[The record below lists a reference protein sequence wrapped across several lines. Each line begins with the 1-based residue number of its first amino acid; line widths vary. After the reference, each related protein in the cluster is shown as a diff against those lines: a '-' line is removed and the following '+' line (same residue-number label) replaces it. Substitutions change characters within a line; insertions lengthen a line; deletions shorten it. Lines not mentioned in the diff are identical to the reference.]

1 MIDVYTPRFDPA
13 TGKVLRKVRS
23 FVLREGRLTNAQER
37 ALRELWPRFGVEYV
51 GHTVEPAPFFA
62 RPAAPSVAAPL
73 VLEIGYGMGG
83 SLLAMAQAEPEKNF
97 LGIEVHTP
105 GVGALLMGIEAH
117 ALTNLRTLHHDA
129 VEVLEN
135 MLPDASLD
143 RVQLYFP
150 DPWHKKR
157 HHKRRIVQTEFVALL
172 VRKLKPGGLLHFAT
186 DWQPYAE
193 WMLEI
198 LRAEPALE
206 NMSPNDAYI
215 ERPVWRPQTK
225 FETRGERLGH
235 GVWDLLFRCRKDI
248 THEPGI

>member
-1 MIDVYTPRFDPA
+1 MIDVYTPQFDPK

-37 ALRELWPRFGVEYV
+37 ALHELWPRFGVEYV
-51 GHTVEPAPFFA
+51 AQPVDPALLFV
-62 RPAAPSVAAPL
+62 RSAPL

-83 SLLAMAQAEPEKNF
+83 SLLVMAAAETEKNF

-105 GVGALLMGIEAH
+105 GVGALLMGIEEQ
-117 ALTNLRTLHHDA
+117 ALTNVRTLRHDA
-129 VEVLEN
+129 VEVLAH
-135 MLPDASLD
+135 MLPDASID
-143 RVQLYFP
+143 RLQLYFP

-157 HHKRRIVQTEFVALL
+157 HHKRRIVQAEFVALIA
-172 VRKLKPGGLLHFAT
+172 RKIKPGGLVHFAT

-198 LRAEPALE
+198 LCVEPALE
-206 NMSPNDAYI
+206 NLSPTGNYV

-235 GVWDLLFRCRKDI
+235 GVWDLLFRRR
-248 THEPGI
+248 H